1 MKQYKRSTRISELLL
16 RDVSEYYNSELND
29 NSPAMVTFTHV
40 RVSDDLRYA
49 TVFYSCLGNENQ
61 RNSVNLYLER
71 KKNLIRKEV
80 GKNLHTRYIPEFSFK
95 FDPSIEEGI
104 KIEKLLND
112 IKYDSKQ

>member
-1 MKQYKRSTRISELLL
+1 MKQYKRSTRISEQLL
-16 RDVSEYYNSELND
+16 RDLSEYYNNELND
-29 NSPAMVTFTHV
+29 NSPALVTFTYV

-49 TVFYSCLGNENQ
+49 TVYYSCLGDENK
-61 RNSVNLYLER
+61 RISVNQYLEQ
-71 KKNLIRKEV
+71 KKKIIRKEV
-80 GKNLHTRYIPEFSFK
+80 GKNLNTRFIPEFSFK